1 MRILIIGAGD
11 VGMPI
16 IHYLSGK
23 GNILTVIEKD
33 EKKCK
38 HISDHADA
46 AIFHGSGSDIE
57 IWKTIEA
64 EKMDALM
71 ALTNDDEVN
80 MGAIVIAKGQYG
92 IPLVIAR
99 ARQPE
104 NIPIMK
110 EMGADIIICPSLET
124 RRLFLNALESPTT
137 ETLCDYAIADFKTII
152 VTIPMDGRVIGKT
165 LDKLRMGKGCRVV
178 AVVRNYEFMF
188 PTRPFVLMGG
198 DRVLVIGSRE
208 CVEKTSDELREIE
221 QA

>member
-1 MRILIIGAGD
+1 
-11 VGMPI
+11 MPI

-23 GNILTVIEKD
+23 ENILTVIEKD

-124 RRLFLNALESPTT
+124 R
-137 ETLCDYAIADFKTII
+137 
-152 VTIPMDGRVIGKT
+152 
-165 LDKLRMGKGCRVV
+165 
-178 AVVRNYEFMF
+178 
-188 PTRPFVLMGG
+188 
-198 DRVLVIGSRE
+198 
-208 CVEKTSDELREIE
+208 
-221 QA
+221 